1 MKIEIFEQF
10 ADQIQLNNTYKKQL
24 VTYLNEREMRG
35 TTLKKVEK
43 INKDIPDLPMKEC
56 PNINQRE
63 TVIFD
68 NIDYSLL

>member
-1 MKIEIFEQF
+1 MKLEFFEQF
-10 ADQIQLNNTYKKQL
+10 ADQTQLNNTYKKQL

-35 TTLKKVEK
+35 TTLTKVEK
-43 INKDIPDLPMKEC
+43 INKDIPDLQMKEC